1 MQSGIEKIGQKKCN
15 EDRHEDGPEPSY
27 EVEKGDDEGKQNKIP
42 HHTDLPKMRT
52 IDFFHELLLSGIGTC
67 CVREA
72 KTCPKFTGMPAGGDE
87 EKWLTVILSPSRI
100 SVGAWAELS

>member
-1 MQSGIEKIGQKKCN
+1 MQSGIEKIGQKKCD
-15 EDRHEDGPEPSY
+15 EDRHEDGPEPPH
-27 EVEKGDDEGKQNKIP
+27 EIEKGDHKSNQNKIP

-72 KTCPKFTGMPAGGDE
+72 KTCPNLGRAGADGL
-87 EKWLTVILSPSRI
+87 EK
-100 SVGAWAELS
+100 AEGQER